1 LNTFDN
7 NKNSPNKNR
16 NPDILRAKDIFPS
29 PAKTTSSGHNAD
41 KTIGSDFEIPKFDLA
56 EQILARQRSLSATNR
71 KSPEKRPE
79 TLPHQSDTCL
89 TGQAALRSAASFPQ
103 QDLII
108 IKEIVTQD
116 IQQLCRGIAINYP

>member
-7 NKNSPNKNR
+7 NKNLSNR

-56 EQILARQRSLSATNR
+56 EQILSRQRSLSAANR

-79 TLPHQSDTCL
+79 ILPHQSDTCPA
-89 TGQAALRSAASFPQ
+89 GQAALRSAASSPQ
-103 QDLII
+103 QDFII

-116 IQQLCRGIAINYP
+116 IQQLCRGIAINYQ

>member
-7 NKNSPNKNR
+7 NKNLSNR

-29 PAKTTSSGHNAD
+29 PAKTTSTGHNAD

-79 TLPHQSDTCL
+79 TLPHQPDTCP
-89 TGQAALRSAASFPQ
+89 TGQAALQSAASFPQ
-103 QDLII
+103 QDFII

-116 IQQLCRGIAINYP
+116 IQQLCRGIAINYQ